1 MKKTIRFLITGV
13 GGQGTILASDI
24 LAEVG
29 LRLGHAQ
36 GEEQAVQR
44 HGQRDGQAVAPGPP
58 VEQLLRPQKGRI
70 DAPALGQGVKLLCK
84 RGDLCTGQLLPEGE
98 QSVQIGVQ
106 QAGQRGQQGEIGA
119 ACAPLPLVYRR
130 AAYPQGLGHPLL
142 GQPLCPPQ
150 AADRF
155 VQFHTD
161 ASLLRESGWAAPAVL
176 S

>member
-119 ACAPLPLVYRR
+119 ACAPLPL
-130 AAYPQGLGHPLL
+130 P
-142 GQPLCPPQ
+142 
-150 AADRF
+150 
-155 VQFHTD
+155 
-161 ASLLRESGWAAPAVL
+161 
-176 S
+176 

>member
-130 AAYPQGLGHPLL
+130 AAYPQGLGHLLL
-142 GQPLCPPQ
+142 GQPLGGPFLSD
-150 AADRF
+150 DRTDLHGIASF
-155 VQFHTD
+155 VF
-161 ASLLRESGWAAPAVL
+161 SAV
-176 S
+176 